1 MVKIKE
7 VAMNI
12 KINEIKM
19 TPSTAFTPGQVI
31 EEQEVISPS
40 MLALQELQ
48 ETTGAALYETMEE
61 IGMALSGKLRES
73 NKFTDAEKLE

>member
-19 TPSTAFTPGQVI
+19 TPPTAFTPGQV
-31 EEQEVISPS
+31 
-40 MLALQELQ
+40 
-48 ETTGAALYETMEE
+48 
-61 IGMALSGKLRES
+61 
-73 NKFTDAEKLE
+73 

>member
-19 TPSTAFTPGQVI
+19 TPPTAFTPGQVI
-31 EEQEVISPS
+31 EEQEVISP
-40 MLALQELQ
+40 
-48 ETTGAALYETMEE
+48 
-61 IGMALSGKLRES
+61 
-73 NKFTDAEKLE
+73 

>member
-19 TPSTAFTPGQVI
+19 TPPTAFTP
-31 EEQEVISPS
+31 
-40 MLALQELQ
+40 
-48 ETTGAALYETMEE
+48 
-61 IGMALSGKLRES
+61 
-73 NKFTDAEKLE
+73 

>member
-19 TPSTAFTPGQVI
+19 TPPTAFTPGLVI
-31 EEQEVISPS
+31 EEQEVIS
-40 MLALQELQ
+40 
-48 ETTGAALYETMEE
+48 
-61 IGMALSGKLRES
+61 
-73 NKFTDAEKLE
+73 

>member
-1 MVKIKE
+1 MVKIIE

-19 TPSTAFTPGQVI
+19 MPPTDFTPGQLI

-40 MLALQELQ
+40 
-48 ETTGAALYETMEE
+48 
-61 IGMALSGKLRES
+61 
-73 NKFTDAEKLE
+73 